1 MGRYDVAVIGAGPA
15 GLLTSLYIRDREV
28 IIFEEHDT
36 VGKPE
41 HCTGLIGLNTT
52 LFFTRLL
59 SWRIIDNKYYGIY
72 FHTPIGNYK
81 LFFKEPIAYHVNR
94 PMLEEKLLDR
104 VNKRGHHVI
113 FNMRVKPL
121 QKPGSFRASGRS
133 FQVEKIIAAEGP
145 LSLFRKIFY
154 DSIHEKLYGIQ
165 MLIRSRALDTNY
177 FHVVYDE
184 YIPEFFGWVVP
195 LDHDL
200 MLTGY
205 AVSQHRIHPYKLI
218 DRMIRRTGYFR
229 GSVVKSFGGIIP
241 VDKPLGEPSINN
253 KVFFVGDSIPFTKTY
268 TGGGL
273 YGIALYA
280 PILGSA
286 INYGKYDL
294 LRKYFRLLRKYFLNE
309 YRVTNI
315 FRSIGYWIPPVIVE
329 FLHRYGLVNPHDY
342 DEHYRLIHKVLPLIP
357 YISIK
362 ILLKQLIRTLT
373 KNTTY

>member
-1 MGRYDVAVIGAGPA
+1 MGKYDVGVIGAGPA

-28 IIFEEHDT
+28 IIFEEHNT

-52 LFFTRLL
+52 LFFTRILG
-59 SWRIIDNKYYGIY
+59 WKIIDNKYYGIY
-72 FHTPIGNYK
+72 FHTPIGDYK

-94 PMLEEKLLDR
+94 PMLEEKLLDK
-104 VNKRGHHVI
+104 VNERGHRVV
-113 FNMRVKPL
+113 FNVRVKPSR
-121 QKPGSFRASGRS
+121 KPGGFRASGRS

-145 LSLFRKIFY
+145 LSLFRRVFY
-154 DSIHEKLYGIQ
+154 EPIHEKLYGIQ

-177 FHVVYDE
+177 FHVVYDKH
-184 YIPEFFGWVVP
+184 IPEFFGWIVP

-200 MLTGY
+200 ILAGY
-205 AVSQHRIHPYKLI
+205 ALSQHRIHPYRLI
-218 DRMIRRTGYFR
+218 DRLIRKTGYSR
-229 GSVVKSFGGIIP
+229 GSVIKSFGGIIP
-241 VDKPLGEPSINN
+241 VGKPIGKPSVNN

-286 INYGKYDL
+286 INFGEYGL
-294 LRKYFRLLRKYFLNE
+294 LRKYFNHLRKHFMSE

-315 FRSIGYWIPPVIVE
+315 FRRIGYWIPPVIVE
-329 FLHRYGLVNPHDY
+329 FLYRLGLVSPRDY
-342 DEHYRLIHKVLPLIP
+342 DEHSRLIHRVLPLIP
-357 YISIK
+357 YISVK
-362 ILLKQLIRTLT
+362 ILLKQLIRTFAEDS
-373 KNTTY
+373 TY